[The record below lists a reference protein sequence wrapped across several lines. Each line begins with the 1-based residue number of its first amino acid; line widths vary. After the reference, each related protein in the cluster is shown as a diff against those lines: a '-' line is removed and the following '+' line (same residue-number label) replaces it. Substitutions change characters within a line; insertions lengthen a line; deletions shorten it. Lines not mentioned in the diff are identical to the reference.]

1 MPGISL
7 PVGALP
13 LFGPQGWYNHLVG
26 YPQEGEGVGDTWD
39 SKWPSTFDETA
50 IDPQVAEWEALE
62 ERVATEDERPVFD
75 DDELSQVRNP
85 EPSSE
90 QGK

>member
-1 MPGISL
+1 LRGL
-7 PVGALP
+7 ARRL
-13 LFGPQGWYNHLVG
+13 
-26 YPQEGEGVGDTWD
+26 
-39 SKWPSTFDETA
+39 STFDETA
-50 IDPQVAEWEALE
+50 IDPQVAEWEALK

-85 EPSSE
+85 AYKPSSE